1 MELFQTRKL
10 RGKVLVKKNE
20 ERDNRKTGK
29 SVLYMLVQKEVRK
42 MVPISSIFFCRS
54 ILVVHVVVHDP

>member
-20 ERDNRKTGK
+20 ERENHKTGK
-29 SVLYMLVQKEVRK
+29 IVLYTLVQKQVRK
-42 MVPISSIFFCRS
+42 MVPVSNIFFCRS
-54 ILVVHVVVHDP
+54 ILVVHVGCT